1 MLKIKQWSCTQ
12 VSKWSFERLVALA
25 LFCNYCNW
33 FDSVWEKFELHLTST
48 CLSKILAAEYLRETN
63 ISVIIIIIINGY
75 LFFRCL
81 KKVFEEEKNEN
92 KKENSRGL
100 TTSQLLQKEDRKV
113 KDQDAKVLGF
123 DLLFVGSNNFIFR
136 YYWLF
141 SKIQFSGI

>member
-1 MLKIKQWSCTQ
+1 MAHIGSPALISFYSVCFVSFYFFLFFKKFFVDSTTCWGIEVSLSMLKIKQWSCTL

-100 TTSQLLQKEDRKV
+100 TTS
-113 KDQDAKVLGF
+113 
-123 DLLFVGSNNFIFR
+123 
-136 YYWLF
+136 
-141 SKIQFSGI
+141 